1 MGRAAIARSICCA
14 PGQPPPWSARR
25 NLPPTSAADG
35 RLCPPC
41 LLPCSVPWPRNLLSA
56 APPLRGAPGT
66 KLSLRVPLRRAK
78 LAGVPCRRS
87 PTKASRNW
95 EWESAPRA
103 VVCSLICSECTSAEI
118 VRCSGLTRQLSVTVF
133 RVSPPQ
139 SQCPSFISGSLL
151 VTNFSLEQ
159 STMCHM
165 FGGSPFLTS
174 AP

>member
-1 MGRAAIARSICCA
+1 MNKTLA
-14 PGQPPPWSARR
+14 
-25 NLPPTSAADG
+25 SAADG

-41 LLPCSVPWPRNLLSA
+41 LLPCPVPWPRNLLSA
-56 APPLRGAPGT
+56 APPLRGTPGT

-78 LAGVPCRRS
+78 SAGVPCRRS

-103 VVCSLICSECTSAEI
+103 AGYACLLLELPVLFAPRAVVCSLSCSECTSAEI
-118 VRCSGLTRQLSVTVF
+118 VRCSGLTRQLSVAVF
-133 RVSPPQ
+133 RVNPPQ

-159 STMCHM
+159 GTLCHI
-165 FGGSPFLTS
+165 FGDSPLLLI